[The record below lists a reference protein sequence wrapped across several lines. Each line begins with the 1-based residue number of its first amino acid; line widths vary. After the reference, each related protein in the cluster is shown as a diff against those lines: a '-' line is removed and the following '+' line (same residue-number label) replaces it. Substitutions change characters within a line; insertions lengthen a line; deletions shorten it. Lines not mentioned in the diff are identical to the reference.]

1 MITIPT
7 ALTPTAVRR
16 RLAAATPR
24 AEEALR
30 QRIVAAP
37 RTKDAMDPLKGPT
50 SPTTL
55 LLSIE

>member
-7 ALTPTAVRR
+7 APIPTAVRR
-16 RLAAATPR
+16 PAAATPM

-37 RTKDAMDPLKGPT
+37 RTKDAMDPLKGPM

-55 LLSIE
+55 HLSTE